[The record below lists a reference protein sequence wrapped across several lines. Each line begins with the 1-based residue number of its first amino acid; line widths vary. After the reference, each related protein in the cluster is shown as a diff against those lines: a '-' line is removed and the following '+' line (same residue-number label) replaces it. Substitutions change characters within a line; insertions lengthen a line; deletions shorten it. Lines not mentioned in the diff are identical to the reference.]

1 MITSLS
7 CDNEDMSHDLVEESD
22 MMELFSS
29 FLACHLISCG
39 LRDICLQK
47 LKWCHDLLIL
57 LSIWEETNTITTL
70 VSK

>member
-29 FLACHLISCG
+29 FLACQLISCG
-39 LRDICLQK
+39 VRDICLQR

-57 LSIWEETNTITTL
+57 LSIWEETNIITTL
-70 VSK
+70 VSI